1 MGITTQSISLTIA
14 SSAATSTAFSFQG
27 RRVIGVVTPGTW
39 TAADV
44 SFEVEEPSGTYV
56 KVVDRAGALYKLE
69 GIATSASEL
78 HLIGGDANQ
87 ADIMIT
93 GPGDGRVVS
102 TNTSSEADVNQ
113 GGARTVVVY
122 LADMP

>member
-1 MGITTQSISLTIA
+1 MAIHRLSLTIA
-14 SSAATSTAFSFQG
+14 DSASTSTAFTFQA

-44 SFEVEEPSGTYV
+44 TFEVEEPSGTYV
-56 KVVDRAGALYKLE
+56 KVVDRGGALYKLT
-69 GIATSASEL
+69 GIATGASEL
-78 HLIGGDANQ
+78 HLVGGDANQ

-93 GPGDGRVVS
+93 GPGAGRVIS

-122 LADMP
+122 LMDV